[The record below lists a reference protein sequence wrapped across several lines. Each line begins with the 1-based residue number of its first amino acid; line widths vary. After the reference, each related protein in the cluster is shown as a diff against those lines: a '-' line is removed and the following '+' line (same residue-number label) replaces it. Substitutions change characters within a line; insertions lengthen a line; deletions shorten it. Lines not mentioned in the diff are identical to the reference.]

1 VVYLLISTSVWDQS
15 GIIIGVYVSLKD
27 DLERIKA
34 RNDAEVVILISR
46 RVSLVIYKFLYDQK
60 SGPTFDL
67 NIRLGPK
74 LDPNMTIKASE
85 RRCAKY

>member
-34 RNDAEVVILISR
+34 RNDVEEGRNSNKSAG
-46 RVSLVIYKFLYDQK
+46 KFSNL
-60 SGPTFDL
+60 
-67 NIRLGPK
+67 
-74 LDPNMTIKASE
+74 
-85 RRCAKY
+85 